1 MGIVGD
7 CTVEELQS
15 LTIHDVQDLGSAMLV
30 SIHKDTVTV
39 NRKFMITDRFYE
51 ICKKYAK
58 IRSPVAESSHFFLV
72 YTDGS
77 CTPQHMNTPMFNV
90 IGKQIATFLSLPN
103 PEMYTEG
110 SFPRL
115 STLVINNC
123 HTVSECNQQQPA
135 AEMSENTSSNK
146 EDMVDNTQS
155 SNEDVDGDTRFTVT
169 IKEENSEDSIYEKK
183 FMSQYNFGDVPA
195 LSFKEEMLDSDADN
209 ITTEDEPTNSSRLP
223 EKSRALYESVYTSFM
238 DWRKSNNINTFDED
252 VIVEFFKELLKKY
265 TPSSILT
272 RYSMLRS
279 TLEINH
285 NIFLKQYSK
294 LRSFLK
300 EINSGY
306 KKKSYKTFTSEEI
319 NKFISEAPDEV
330 YLPAK
335 VALIIGVTGACDAH
349 EMRSLNIEDI
359 QDFGSA
365 MLVTIRKSRGS
376 RSFTISDDYYHVCK
390 RYINM
395 RPQNINN
402 SSLFLHY
409 NKDKCTAHNIG
420 INKFGVMVRQVAEFL
435 KLPNTEV
442 YTTRIFRKLSTK
454 LYS

>member
-7 CTVEELQS
+7 CTIEELQS

-30 SIHKDTVTV
+30 SILKDTATV
-39 NRKFMITDRFYE
+39 NRRFMITDRFYE
-51 ICKKYAK
+51 ICKKYVK
-58 IRSPVAESSHFFLV
+58 IRSRDAESTHFFLA
-72 YTDGS
+72 YTNN
-77 CTPQHMNTPMFNV
+77 CTTQHMNTHMFYV
-90 IGKQIATFLSLPN
+90 IGKQIATFLGLPN
-103 PEMYTEG
+103 PEKYTEA

-115 STLVINNC
+115 STLVINNY
-123 HTVSECNQQQPA
+123 HTVSECHEQQPA
-135 AEMSENTSSNK
+135 AETNETSRNNK
-146 EDMVDNTQS
+146 EDLTDNTHS
-155 SNEDVDGDTRFTVT
+155 SNANVT
-169 IKEENSEDSIYEKK
+169 IKEENSSGDSMCEKK
-183 FMSQYNFGDVPA
+183 FMSQYNFVEVPA
-195 LSFKEEMLDSDADN
+195 LSFKEEMLDSDVDN
-209 ITTEDEPTNSSRLP
+209 VTTEDEPTNSSRLP
-223 EKSRALYESVYTSFM
+223 EKSRALYETVYTSFM
-238 DWRKSNNINTFDED
+238 DWRKSNNINTFEED
-252 VIVEFFKELLKKY
+252 VIMDYFKDLLKKY

-285 NIFLKQYSK
+285 NIFLKQYLK
-294 LRSFLK
+294 LRLFLK

-306 KKKSYKTFTSEEI
+306 KKKSYKTFTTEEI
-319 NKFISEAPDEV
+319 NKFIDEAPDEV

-349 EMRSLNIEDI
+349 EMRSLNVEDI

-376 RSFTISDDYYHVCK
+376 RSFTISDEYYHVCK
-390 RYINM
+390 RYINL
-395 RPQNINN
+395 RPPNINN
-402 SSLFLHY
+402 SSLFLYY
-409 NKDKCTAHNIG
+409 NKDKSTAHNIG